1 MNKKRT
7 ACPLDCYDACEI
19 EYYEGKLIGLKSG
32 HTKGFLCPHL
42 HHYEKHEQIKEPR
55 YKGEVISM
63 EQVLEKLVEILRESG
78 AENTLHYRGSGNFG
92 LMQEVS
98 DHFFASFG
106 ATLTNG
112 SLCDGAGAAG
122 IVAGRGSNKNMP
134 LSEIEKSEVVI
145 LWGRNPHV
153 TNSHLLPLLKD
164 KTLIVIDPRQIES
177 ARHADLHIQLK
188 PHGDLY
194 LALLLCRFLH
204 IENEYDK
211 EFLEKYASEYEE
223 LYELTQTVR
232 IKATL
237 DDIDVSLGQ
246 IGSLLELVK
255 GKKTAIV
262 CGVGIQKYS
271 DGADIMRAID
281 AFAVM
286 LGLFGK
292 EGCGVAYL
300 GESKEGIESPFR
312 TQAKRVSK
320 VNTDFSAFSSLFIQG
335 ANPLS
340 QMPDTQRVI
349 KSMESVK
356 NVIYFGLYE
365 NETSQRADLV
375 IPAKNFLAK
384 EDIRTSYAH
393 NAMLFM
399 PQILESEYGI
409 SEYELSRYLCK
420 AFEIEIQSEE
430 YYLSHFKNFAVQKI
444 DGSWQVEAR
453 EEIPYQNVFDTDDG
467 EFCFLE
473 EYDNDFDMNKKM
485 FLLTPKSPKS
495 LNSQFYRE
503 KYVYLHKEAGFL
515 ENQEVQISSQSG
527 NIVLKVKIDAT
538 IRKDC
543 VLLYSGTPGVNML
556 TSSKH
561 SLDGKNAI
569 YQENKVEVKAV

>member
-1 MNKKRT
+1 MNKQTT

-19 EYYEGKLIGLKSG
+19 VYQDAKMLGGKGG
-32 HTKGFLCPHL
+32 HTQGFLCPHL
-42 HHYEKHEQIKEPR
+42 LHYEKHSQISSPR
-55 YKGEVISM
+55 YKGEQISM
-63 EQVLEKLVEILRESG
+63 QKALEHLVAILQASQPQK
-78 AENTLHYRGSGNFG
+78 TLLYRGNGNFG

-106 ATLTNG
+106 ATLTDG

-122 IVAGRGSNKNMP
+122 ILQGRGSNKNMP
-134 LSEIEKSEVVI
+134 LSEIAKSEVVI

-153 TNSHLLPLLKD
+153 TNSHLLPLLQE
-164 KTLIVIDPRQIES
+164 KTLIVIDPRKIQS
-177 ARHADLHIQLK
+177 AAYADLHIQLK

-204 IENEYDK
+204 IENEYDQAY
-211 EFLEKYASEYEE
+211 LEKYASEYEE

-237 DDIDVSLGQ
+237 EDIDVSLGE

-262 CGVGIQKYS
+262 CGTGIQKYS

-300 GESKEGIESPFR
+300 GDSKEGIQSPFM

-320 VNTDFSAFSSLFIQG
+320 VNTDFSAFHNVFIQG
-335 ANPLS
+335 ANPLA
-340 QMPDTQRVI
+340 QMPDTQRVQ
-349 KSMESVK
+349 ESFASVA

-365 NETSQRADLV
+365 NETSKRADLV

-399 PQILESEYGI
+399 PQMVQSEFGI
-409 SEYELSRYLCK
+409 SEYDLSRYLCEHFK
-420 AFEIEIQSEE
+420 IEMQSQE
-430 YYLSHFKNFAVQKI
+430 YYLSHFKNFGVQKI
-444 DGSWQVEAR
+444 DGSWQVEQR
-453 EEIPYQNVFDTDDG
+453 EEIPYQEGFDTDDG

-473 EYDNDFDMNKKM
+473 EYDSDFDMNKKM

-515 ENQEVQISSQSG
+515 EDQELQISSNSG
-527 NIVLKVKIDAT
+527 KISLKVKIDAT

-543 VLLYSGTPGVNML
+543 VLIYSGTPGVNML
-556 TSSKH
+556 TSSRH
-561 SLDGKNAI
+561 SYDGKNAI

>member
-1 MNKKRT
+1 MNKKTT

-19 EYYEGKLIGLKSG
+19 VYDEGKILGAKNG

-42 HHYEKHEQIKEPR
+42 HHYEKHEQIKEAR
-55 YKGEVISM
+55 YKGEAISM
-63 EQVLEKLVEILRESG
+63 EQALDKLVEMLRESG
-78 AENTLHYRGSGNFG
+78 AQNTLHYRGSGNFG

-106 ATLTNG
+106 TTLTNG

-122 IVAGRGSNKNMP
+122 ILQGRGSNKNMP

-164 KTLIVIDPRQIES
+164 KTLIVIDPRKIES
-177 ARHADLHIQLK
+177 ARNAALHIQLK

-204 IENEYDK
+204 IENEYD
-211 EFLEKYASEYEE
+211 EEYLQEYASEYEE

-237 DDIDVSLGQ
+237 EDIDVTLGQ
-246 IGSLLELVK
+246 IGMLLELVK

-292 EGCGVAYL
+292 EGCGVAYM
-300 GESKEGIESPFR
+300 GESKEGIESPFK
-312 TQAKRVSK
+312 TQVKRVSK
-320 VNTDFSAFSSLFIQG
+320 VNTDFSAFSSVFIQG

-349 KSMESVK
+349 RSMESVA

-375 IPAKNFLAK
+375 IPAKNFLFK

-409 SEYELSRYLCK
+409 SEYELSRYLCE
-420 AFEIEIQSEE
+420 AFEIEIESEE

-444 DGSWQVEAR
+444 DGSWQVESR
-453 EEIPYQNVFDTDDG
+453 EEIPYQNGFDTDDG

-473 EYDNDFDMNKKM
+473 EYDNDFDMNKNM

-515 ENQEVQISSQSG
+515 ENQEVQISSEHG
-527 NIVLKVKIDAT
+527 KIVLKVKIDAT

-569 YQENKVEVKAV
+569 YQENKVEVKAI